1 MQIHHGKF
9 INIPERMLTF
19 CAGKS
24 SFVYY
29 LYLFSLSAI
38 FEFYICLSFCL
49 FLSCSRF
56 IALSV
61 CFYLVR
67 SLSLSLFI
75 SVSFSVVFFL
85 FVYKSFLSLF
95 LSISPVFAC
104 LPLSFGL
111 ALTII
116 TKINVCAYLNTSFI

>member
-1 MQIHHGKF
+1 MQIHLGKF

-38 FEFYICLSFCL
+38 FEFYICLSCL
-49 FLSCSRF
+49 SLSCSRF
-56 IALSV
+56 IALSL
-61 CFYLVR
+61 CFFLVR

-85 FVYKSFLSLF
+85 LVYKSFLSLF

-111 ALTII
+111 TLTII